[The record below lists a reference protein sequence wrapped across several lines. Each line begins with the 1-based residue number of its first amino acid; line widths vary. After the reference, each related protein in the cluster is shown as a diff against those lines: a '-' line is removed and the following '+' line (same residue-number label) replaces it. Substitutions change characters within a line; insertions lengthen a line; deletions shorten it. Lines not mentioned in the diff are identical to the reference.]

1 MSGVRERRGAEE
13 KRVAGGPRVAVWML
27 QRYSYLG

>member
-13 KRVAGGPRVAVWML
+13 KRVGGGPKEGVGTL